1 MFNNQ
6 DIKFKYSWR
15 PYQANVLEKVKKHI
29 RDNKIHIVAAPGSGK
44 TVLGLELARS
54 FGNAVL
60 ILSPTLTI
68 KHQWIDRF
76 VNLFM
81 KEGSEIPEWISDD
94 IYDLKY
100 FNSVTYQGL
109 HYAYKRKKM
118 RKTKNEYTDDD
129 ELFNEELNQKVEID
143 TYDIIEQIKEKKI
156 KTIVLDEAHHLKS
169 EWWKSLTD
177 VIEQLEDIT
186 LVSLTATPPYD
197 VEYSQWKKYMELCG
211 PIDAEISVPELVA
224 VDNLCP
230 HQDYIYFNYP
240 TKDEQQYIAE
250 YKSNIEGLINSLQA
264 NQEFVDAVYNHP
276 YIQYTTKYEEEILEN
291 PKYYSSMIIF
301 LNSAK
306 IKIDRS
312 KVKILGHNE
321 KIPKLDLEWLEILL
335 QNCIFDDR
343 ENYTKYEQT
352 MEFIETRIN
361 DIGCIDKKKI
371 MLVENKNLQKYFVNS
386 VGKLNSINEIVK
398 IETNSLKQDLRMV
411 ILTDFIRKEYLEDP
425 NMELNKLG
433 VFPIF
438 VNLLKENPNLDVAIL
453 TGSLFAIPK
462 SKKDL
467 LVQECINLGIGEKK
481 LNFTTLPINKN
492 YLIVKTVEMYR
503 NPLMKSIAKIFSNG
517 DVNIIIGTK
526 SLLGEGWDEPSIN
539 SLVLASFVGSYMLSN
554 QMRGRA
560 IRTNNNHRKTANI
573 WHLVCITDFKDDV
586 IKNVDYEMLKR
597 RFNCFVGIG
606 YNNDVI
612 ESGISRIDIIP
623 NNLNSISIDNYKN
636 ELAQISIKRD
646 EMYDKWK
653 RLSTQYDKKQIKVVQ
668 TIEVEEQEMTGKFK
682 IINFKN
688 LLKCIGQIIL
698 VLFIKTFIETLI
710 FGDNIDKENA
720 FIALLSSISTVLIV
734 IIMFKEIIKIAIKA
748 IFIGTPKRAIKQIAR
763 ITLYCLCRYRFIQT
777 DFDEI
782 KIVSEGFNNKSDD
795 GYLQCYIVGATPYEN
810 NIFVKSMK
818 EIFSRVENQRYIIFK
833 NRWKFKKISSYYN
846 VPSLLSQNKE
856 MATEFYELWNRKIEE
871 TKLIYTHTQE
881 GREILLDARV
891 NSFDYDDRI
900 FEKQKVISAWK

>member
-15 PYQANVLEKVKKHI
+15 PYQANVLDEVKKHI

-81 KEGSEIPEWISDD
+81 KERTDIPEWISDD

-118 RKTKNEYTDDD
+118 RKTKNEDTDDD
-129 ELFNEELNQKVEID
+129 ELFNEELNQEVEID
-143 TYDIIEQIKEKKI
+143 TYDIIDQIKEKKI

-169 EWWKSLTD
+169 EWWKSLTE

-306 IKIDRS
+306 INIDRS

-321 KIPKLDLEWLEILL
+321 KIPKLNLEWLEILL

-386 VGKLNSINEIVK
+386 IGKLNSINEIVK

-438 VNLLKENPNLDVAIL
+438 INLLKENPNLDVAIL
-453 TGSLFAIPK
+453 TGSLFAVPS

-467 LVQECINLGIGEKK
+467 LVAECINLGIEEKK
-481 LNFTTLPINKN
+481 LNFTTLPINEN

-517 DVNIIIGTK
+517 DINIIIGTK

-560 IRTNNNHRKTANI
+560 IRTNDNPRKTANV

-636 ELAQISIKRD
+636 ELAQTSIKRD

-668 TIEVEEQEMTGKFK
+668 TIEVEEEELTNKFRILDFKK
-682 IINFKN
+682 IFKSVYH
-688 LLKCIGQIIL
+688 IIL
-698 VLFIKTFIETLI
+698 ILIIKTIIEFLI
-710 FGDNIDKENA
+710 FGGEKG
-720 FIALLSSISTVLIV
+720 FISSILTTLIVLI
-734 IIMFKEIIKIAIKA
+734 IFKETIKIAIKVM
-748 IFIGTPKRAIKQIAR
+748 FVRVPKRVIKQIAK

-782 KIVSEGFNNKSDD
+782 KIVSEGLNSNSNAK
-795 GYLQCYIVGATPYEN
+795 YLQCYIVGATPYEN
-810 NIFVKSMK
+810 NVFVKSMK
-818 EIFSRVENQRYIIFK
+818 EIFSKVENQRYIIVK
-833 NRWKFKKISSYYN
+833 DKLKIKKISSYYN
-846 VPSLLSQNKE
+846 IPSLLSQNKE
-856 MATEFYELWNRKIEE
+856 MATEFYELWNRKIEA

-881 GREILLDARV
+881 GRQILLNARV
-891 NSFDYDDRI
+891 NSFDYDDKI
-900 FEKQKVISAWK
+900 LEKQKVISAWK